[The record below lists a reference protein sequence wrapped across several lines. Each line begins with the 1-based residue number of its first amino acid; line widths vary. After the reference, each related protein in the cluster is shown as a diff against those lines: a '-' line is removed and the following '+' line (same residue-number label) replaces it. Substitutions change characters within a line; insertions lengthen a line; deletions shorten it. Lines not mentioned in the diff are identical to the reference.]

1 MNGTSNASESKLKKF
16 FGTLSP
22 KQILGL
28 LIAFVFAFVL
38 TIMGWST
45 QCFVLFII
53 GLALYMIPHLLGVE
67 NIKLLTVF
75 GIIFMVVV
83 ILVGANVNVPGII
96 DDKSTEPADN
106 NYFSHVS
113 YTYTV
118 NDEEESGV
126 LVSAT
131 VVNID
136 GNDVLFQYTTIEYI
150 GFDKIEFDEH
160 YKDATLA
167 VTGNE
172 TTGYTASGFVVLDSS
187 QLYYAL
193 LILGTTT
200 DGSTTYVSNSATSST
215 ILKEAYTGDL
225 SGFYYY
231 GCTMQTIYIMII
243 FFMILYLSAFMRSR
257 FEKTR
262 DKLEAQGRLY
272 PQGYGRCDKCGA
284 LVLPGEVTCR
294 KCGAYI
300 DRPENIKPKKKDF
313 FECSECG
320 AEVPA
325 DAKECPK
332 CGAKFDEEEILV
344 EHADGTIDVT
354 KDTFECSEC
363 GAIVPV
369 TATFCPKCG
378 AKFDEDDYTAKKT
391 R

>member
-16 FGTLSP
+16 FGTLGP

-28 LIAFVFAFVL
+28 VLAFVFAFVL
-38 TIMGWST
+38 TVMGWSSN
-45 QCFVLFII
+45 CFVFFII
-53 GLALYMIPHLLGVE
+53 GLALYMIPHLLGVD

-83 ILVGANVNVPGII
+83 ILVGANAIVPGMI
-96 DDKSTEPADN
+96 DNKSTEPSDN
-106 NYFSHVS
+106 DYFSDIN

-118 NDEEESGV
+118 NDEGESGV
-126 LVSAT
+126 LISAT
-131 VVNID
+131 VSNI
-136 GNDVLFQYTTIEYI
+136 GSNDVLFQYTTINYI
-150 GFDKIEFDEH
+150 SFEVINFDKN
-160 YKDATLA
+160 YKETKLE
-167 VTGNE
+167 VTGN
-172 TTGYTASGFVVLDSS
+172 TASGFVVLDSN

-193 LILGTTT
+193 LILGTTS
-200 DGSTTYVSNSATSST
+200 DGSTTYVSASATSST
-215 ILKEAYTGDL
+215 ILKEAYSGDM

-231 GCTMQTIYIMII
+231 GCVIQTIYIMII

-262 DKLEAQGRLY
+262 EKLEAQGRLY

-300 DRPENIKPKKKDF
+300 DRPEEIKPKKKDF
-313 FECSECG
+313 FECSDCG

-363 GAIVPV
+363 GSIVPV

-378 AKFDEDDYTAKKT
+378 AKFDEDTDTTKKT
-391 R
+391 Q